1 MYAICYSISKNSRLF
16 SQRKKDFLKSACFFQ
31 AIASSKDLIR
41 DSVGIDG
48 FLLAMANHLLV
59 DCGGNN
65 PSAFFQ
71 VTAKLT
77 MESMSRLFVMLTHK
91 ECTS

>member
-1 MYAICYSISKNSRLF
+1 MYAICYLISKNSRLF
-16 SQRKKDFLKSACFFQ
+16 SQRKKDFLKSACFFY
-31 AIASSKDLIR
+31 AIARSKDLIR
-41 DSVGIDG
+41 YSVGIDG
-48 FLLAMANHLLV
+48 SLAMANHLLV
-59 DCGGNN
+59 DFGGNN
-65 PSAFFQ
+65 PGAFFQ